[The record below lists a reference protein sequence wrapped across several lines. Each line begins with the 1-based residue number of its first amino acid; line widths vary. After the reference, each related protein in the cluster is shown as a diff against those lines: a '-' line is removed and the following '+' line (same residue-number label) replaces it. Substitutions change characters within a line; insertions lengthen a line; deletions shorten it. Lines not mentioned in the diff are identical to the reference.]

1 MFGRNRIKLDPA
13 LYERAVRR
21 AEALGYSSVDEYVT
35 VLVER
40 DQAAGEGA
48 EGDDELLDR
57 LKGLGY
63 LD

>member
-1 MFGRNRIKLDPA
+1 MFGRNRVKLDPA
-13 LYERAVRR
+13 LFERAVRR
-21 AEALGYSSVDEYVT
+21 AEALGHSSVDEYVT

-40 DQAAGEGA
+40 DLASGEGA
-48 EGDDELLDR
+48 EADEELLDR